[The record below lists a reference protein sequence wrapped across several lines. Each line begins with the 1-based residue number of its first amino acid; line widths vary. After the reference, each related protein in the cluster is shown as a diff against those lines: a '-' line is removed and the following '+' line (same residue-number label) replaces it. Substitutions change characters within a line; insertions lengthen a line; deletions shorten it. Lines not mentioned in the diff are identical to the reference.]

1 MDEVTLKM
9 FKLIKERFKHQKDL
23 NNALIARVKGLEE
36 RQERILEIMSGK

>member
-9 FKLIKERFKHQKDL
+9 FKLIKEELKQQKEL
-23 NNALIARVKGLEE
+23 NDALITRVKALEE